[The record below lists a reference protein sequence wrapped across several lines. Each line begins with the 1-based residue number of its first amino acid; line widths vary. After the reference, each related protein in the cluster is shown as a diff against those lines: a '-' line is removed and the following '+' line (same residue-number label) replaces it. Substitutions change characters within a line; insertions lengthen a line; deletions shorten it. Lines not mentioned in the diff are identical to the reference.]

1 MDRWCVVSTV
11 GTSLISNLAREQSR
25 DLNEL
30 LRNIANE
37 PEQALDADTKRSVSL
52 LADRVLDTVD
62 TADTSRL
69 RRMSAELNGLV
80 SLYGERL
87 FQPERR
93 ALDMHYLIATDTYLG
108 MMSADLLALI
118 LEQLG
123 FNTVIKPQFAGLTT
137 KSYRSFSD
145 GISRLVEWCHR
156 ELPPHRSPNSR
167 IIFNLVGSFKSLQAY
182 MNTLGMFYADEIV
195 YIFEAEDAELIRIP
209 RLPVI
214 PGEVEALR
222 ANLSELGLLAHGVRL
237 NRHKVKNIPE
247 AFLVPDGSD
256 DFRLSAWGT
265 VVWDNQAKGLLASAN
280 LLQLPHIEY
289 APSFVGDYKA
299 LASPQRAQVQ
309 AALLKAAA
317 ALVTGGITA
326 LTEHTGLLY
335 SSLESRKDS
344 KPPIDY
350 FRVNDDIRITCV
362 REGSILRLRRVGRHD
377 QALSKP

>member
-123 FNTVIKPQFAGLTT
+123 FNTVIKPQSAGLTT
-137 KSYRSFSD
+137 KVTGPSLT
-145 GISRLVEWCHR
+145 G
-156 ELPPHRSPNSR
+156 SPGWWN
-167 IIFNLVGSFKSLQAY
+167 
-182 MNTLGMFYADEIV
+182 
-195 YIFEAEDAELIRIP
+195 
-209 RLPVI
+209 
-214 PGEVEALR
+214 
-222 ANLSELGLLAHGVRL
+222 GVTG
-237 NRHKVKNIPE
+237 NCPAPE
-247 AFLVPDGSD
+247 P
-256 DFRLSAWGT
+256 
-265 VVWDNQAKGLLASAN
+265 
-280 LLQLPHIEY
+280 QLPHH
-289 APSFVGDYKA
+289 
-299 LASPQRAQVQ
+299 LQ
-309 AALLKAAA
+309 L
-317 ALVTGGITA
+317 GGKLQEPAGIY
-326 LTEHTGLLY
+326 EHA
-335 SSLESRKDS
+335 RH
-344 KPPIDY
+344 
-350 FRVNDDIRITCV
+350 V
-362 REGSILRLRRVGRHD
+362 LRR
-377 QALSKP
+377 

>member
-237 NRHKVKNIPE
+237 NRHKV
-247 AFLVPDGSD
+247 
-256 DFRLSAWGT
+256 
-265 VVWDNQAKGLLASAN
+265 
-280 LLQLPHIEY
+280 
-289 APSFVGDYKA
+289 
-299 LASPQRAQVQ
+299 
-309 AALLKAAA
+309 
-317 ALVTGGITA
+317 
-326 LTEHTGLLY
+326 
-335 SSLESRKDS
+335 
-344 KPPIDY
+344 
-350 FRVNDDIRITCV
+350 
-362 REGSILRLRRVGRHD
+362 
-377 QALSKP
+377 